1 MKRMTQMA
9 ERINPVIIACS
20 GPVGL
25 PAARLLQEQVIPFL
39 VLEADTRLADD
50 LRASTFHPPSLDML
64 DRLGAAQPLIA
75 QGLITPTWQIRIHP
89 GGERVVFDLG
99 TIADDTSHPYL
110 HQFKQLTL

>member
-1 MKRMTQMA
+1 MA
-9 ERINPVIIACS
+9 ERIKPVIIAGA

-25 PAARLLQEQVIPFL
+25 TAARLLQEQGIPFL

-75 QGLITPTWQIRIHP
+75 QGLITPTWQIRSEEHTSELQSLMRISYA
-89 GGERVVFDLG
+89 VFCLK
-99 TIADDTSHPYL
+99 
-110 HQFKQLTL
+110 KQNN

>member
-1 MKRMTQMA
+1 MA
-9 ERINPVIIACS
+9 ERIKPVIIAGA

-25 PAARLLQEQVIPFL
+25 TAARLLQEQGIPFL

-99 TIADDTSHPYL
+99 TIADDTGHPSDR
-110 HQFKQLTL
+110 KRVDEGKRV

>member
-1 MKRMTQMA
+1 M
-9 ERINPVIIACS
+9 RISDWSSDVCSSDLIKPVIIAGA
-20 GPVGL
+20 GPVGRT
-25 PAARLLQEQVIPFL
+25 AARLLQEQGIPFL

-89 GGERVVFDLG
+89 GGERVVFELG
-99 TIADDTSHPYL
+99 RASCRESVCKYV
-110 HQFKQLTL
+110 